1 MSFESVVKEQNE
13 LNKIWAQFQQDMD
26 LGHDA
31 YTRHARYLENMY
43 LGGGK
48 QWSGE
53 EDKVAEL
60 EASGKPA
67 LELNLIGS
75 SIRTLKGYQTQSRMN
90 IRYAP
95 RGEGDLTIAELLSKI
110 ALYELDQNK
119 FPWIESQVFEDGI
132 VQQRGYFDIR
142 MDYEEDINGN

>member
-1 MSFESVVKEQNE
+1 MSFESVVKEQNQ
-13 LNKIWAQFQQDMD
+13 LDKIWAQFQQDMD
-26 LGHDA
+26 LGHDE

-43 LGGGK
+43 LGGGR
-48 QWSGE
+48 QWDGD
-53 EDKVAEL
+53 EDTVAEL
-60 EASGKPA
+60 EASGKPVS
-67 LELNLIGS
+67 ELNLIGS

-95 RGEGDLTIAELLSKI
+95 RGEGDLAISELLSKI

-132 VQQRGYFDIR
+132 VQQIGRAHV
-142 MDYEEDINGN
+142 